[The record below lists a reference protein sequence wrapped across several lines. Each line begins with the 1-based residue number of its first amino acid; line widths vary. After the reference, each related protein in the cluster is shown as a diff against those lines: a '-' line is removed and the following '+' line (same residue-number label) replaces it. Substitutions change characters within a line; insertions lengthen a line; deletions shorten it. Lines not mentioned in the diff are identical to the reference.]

1 MTIEGARFGYGREQI
16 VGLAVIYDASR
27 RRCGPI
33 DTVASLSVVL
43 FNVIVDETSIANTT
57 TRLSHGGRGG
67 GDILRD
73 DSMQEVTAPLRQQVI
88 TTLYAAV
95 LSDVLDSMG
104 YMNQAMRPFIRPLD
118 EEAVLFGKARTGIY
132 CHVYH
137 VEPNRNPYVQEIA
150 LIDDLQPGD
159 VVVLACGGPTERVAP
174 WGELLTTASQARK
187 AVGCVTDGLVR
198 DTKRIRKLQFPV
210 FHGGIAPLDSKGR
223 GEMVARDVPVD
234 CGGVLVHPQD
244 WIFGDADG
252 VVVIPSSIAVNVFS
266 VALRKIDDEDATRN
280 ELLEGRSLSDVF
292 ERHGVL

>member
-1 MTIEGARFGYGREQI
+1 
-16 VGLAVIYDASR
+16 
-27 RRCGPI
+27 
-33 DTVASLSVVL
+33 L
-43 FNVIVDETSIANTT
+43 FNVIVDETPIAKTT
-57 TRLSHGGRGG
+57 TRLSHGRRGG
-67 GDILRD
+67 RAILRD
-73 DSMQEVTAPLRQQVI
+73 DSMQEVTALLRQQVI
-88 TTLYAAV
+88 TKLYAAV

-118 EEAVLFGKARTGIY
+118 EEVVLFGKARTGIY

-137 VEPNRNPYVQEIA
+137 VEPNRNPYAQEIA

-198 DTKRIRKLQFPV
+198 DTKRIRKLRFPV

-234 CGGVLVHPQD
+234 CGGAPVHPQD

-252 VVVIPSSIAVNVFS
+252 VVVIPSSIAVDVLS
-266 VALRKIDDEDATRN
+266 VALRKINDEDATRN